1 MVGHR
6 MDLTGTALILE
17 GGGLRGNYTAGVLR
31 FFMDQGLY
39 YPYVI
44 GVSIG
49 ACNGSNYVARQPER
63 NRVVNTRYVR
73 DPRFLSYRRL
83 FAGGGLFGM
92 DFVFGTIPL
101 QLVPF
106 DFERFFTSD
115 QRHITTV
122 TDCATG
128 EPRYY
133 EKDHLG
139 RRDFLRILQAGC
151 SLPLLQKPVRFDKCV
166 LMDGGI
172 ADPIPLR
179 KSMADGNTR
188 HVLILTQPRGYRK
201 QASPLTRLINLRYAH
216 FPGLS
221 RAFADRH
228 RRYNETMQCIDDL
241 ERKRMVFT
249 IRPATSLSVSRAE
262 RNKDKLYAIYDQGY
276 NDATAHHAAL
286 TTYLKGLC
294 ERGGN
299 ENHLSQGRTA

>member
-1 MVGHR
+1 
-6 MDLTGTALILE
+6 MDLRGTALILE

-39 YPYVI
+39 FPYVI

-73 DPRFLSYRRL
+73 DRRFLSYRRL
-83 FAGGGLFGM
+83 LAGGGLFGM
-92 DFVFGTIPL
+92 GFVFGTIPL
-101 QLVPF
+101 ELVPF

-139 RRDFLRILQAGC
+139 RQDFLRILQAGC
-151 SLPLLQKPVRFDKCV
+151 SLPFLQNPVRWDGRV

-188 HVLILTQPRGYRK
+188 QVLILTQPRGYRK
-201 QASPLTRLINLRYAH
+201 AASLIAGLIRICYAQY
-216 FPGLS
+216 PGLG
-221 RAFADRH
+221 RALADRH
-228 RRYNETMQCIDDL
+228 HRYNDTMQWIDEL
-241 ERKRMVFT
+241 ERKKEIFT
-249 IRPATSLSVSRAE
+249 IRPTQSLAVSRAE
-262 RNKDKLYAIYDQGY
+262 RNKDKLYAIYDLGY
-276 NDATAHHAAL
+276 DDAAAHNASL
-286 TTYLKGLC
+286 INYLEGHRKSDS
-294 ERGGN
+294 N
-299 ENHLSQGRTA
+299 ENRLLQRRLA